1 MRTVTVGVASLD
13 EAKRGLAIA
22 FAGEAAAER
31 IDFTS
36 IDLLWRVLMPRRLE
50 LLRAMAG
57 QGPMAIREA
66 ARRLGRDVKGVHGDI
81 HALLAA
87 GILDRTADGQVVFPF
102 DAVARGFRAG
112 SGSLNAAG

>member
-22 FAGEAAAER
+22 FDGE
-31 IDFTS
+31 T
-36 IDLLWRVLMPRRLE
+36 
-50 LLRAMAG
+50 
-57 QGPMAIREA
+57 

-102 DAVARGFRAG
+102 DTMHVDFVLGAG
-112 SGSLNAAG
+112 A

>member
-22 FAGEAAAER
+22 FDGETAGER

-36 IDLLWRVLMPRRLE
+36 IELLWRVLMPRRLA
-50 LLRAMAG
+50 LLQAMAG
-57 QGPMAIREA
+57 QGPMAIRET

-102 DAVARGFRAG
+102 DTMHVDFVLGAG
-112 SGSLNAAG
+112 A